1 MDSYF
6 CLLKNKIR
14 LEYEKQNKSKLVK
27 YNTGKP
33 QKDQLQSYEELEKH
47 FHKLLNL
54 FTSTEESSVSNKKIL
69 KKQLINQYE
78 ETKKNNIIVGILNI
92 IVKNT
97 YVVSIAIF
105 ENEMVYENIL
115 LKIFNNIEES
125 KGYFNDLKALVKN
138 NNLNDLS
145 KIILEKF

>member
-6 CLLKNKIR
+6 CQLKNKIKTD
-14 LEYEKQNKSKLVK
+14 YEKQNNNKLIK
-27 YNTGKP
+27 YNAGKP
-33 QKDQLQSYEELEKH
+33 QKDQLESYEELEKH

-69 KKQLINQYE
+69 KKQLINQHE
-78 ETKKNNIIVGILNI
+78 ETKENNIIVGILNI

-125 KGYFNDLKALVKN
+125 KGYFNDLKTLVKD